1 MIRLSAASK
10 HFGSKSLFE
19 DLDWLV
25 TPTDRI
31 GLVGGNGTG
40 KTTLLKILGGME
52 PLEGGL
58 FSAPKDITAGY
69 LPQDGLSLS
78 GRTVMEECLSVFG
91 DLLELEEEMKALT
104 RQMAEVDP
112 RGDEYHRITD
122 RYHRIETEFQAGTAT
137 HWRRR
142 PAQC

>member
-1 MIRLSAASK
+1 M
-10 HFGSKSLFE
+10 
-19 DLDWLV
+19 
-25 TPTDRI
+25 
-31 GLVGGNGTG
+31 GGNGTG

-91 DLLELEEEMKALT
+91 DLLELEEEMESPDSPDGGKLIRAAMST
-104 RQMAEVDP
+104 T
-112 RGDEYHRITD
+112 GSRIVITGS
-122 RYHRIETEFQAGTAT
+122 RPNFRAGTAT

-142 PAQC
+142 PARC